1 MMLSPTWAFMNEGSN
16 IIFPSS
22 PLFSIFTSMS
32 AAKTAEDTKKLANN
46 VIINE
51 KSLILSSYTICN
63 PQAVRW
69 SKFKWSQP
77 KI

>member
-1 MMLSPTWAFMNEGSN
+1 MLSPTWAFIKEGSN

-32 AAKTAEDTKKLANN
+32 AAKEATGTKKLANN
-46 VIINE
+46 VTVNE

-63 PQAVRW
+63 SQAVTW
-69 SKFKWSQP
+69 SKFK
-77 KI
+77 